1 MYKRQS
7 IPTASAA
14 SAATMARIN
23 PGLISNIG
31 DDAKGDPPDRLGDFG
46 DFGDPG
52 IVGGGPIALRPMDLC
67 SRLHL
72 FSS

>member
-1 MYKRQS
+1 
-7 IPTASAA
+7 
-14 SAATMARIN
+14 MARIN

-52 IVGGGPIALRPMDLC
+52 IIGGGPIAPRPMDLC
-67 SRLHL
+67 SRFHL